1 MEPSELPKA
10 FKLSNV
16 VFSLRGPSKGK
27 ARNFYALTCAS
38 HGEMHLQ
45 VSISLHIEK
54 VNAHFL
60 AHKTILTGSHC
71 GDTCFEKETIKK
83 KYTSAMPLS
92 KWQLMFKTRHQS
104 VK

>member
-10 FKLSNV
+10 SSFKLSNV
-16 VFSLRGPSKGK
+16 VFCLHGPSKGE

-71 GDTCFEKETIKK
+71 GDTCFEKDKK
-83 KYTSAMPLS
+83 KKNTQVPCPLANGN
-92 KWQLMFKTRHQS
+92 
-104 VK
+104 